1 MYYNKLKKLSQF
13 SREMLKNGTF
23 CRENV
28 VYGLWVKE
36 KLKNLCGERTPRF
49 IPPCTLWKSLRWVE
63 VQLFNFQI
71 IIMLKRSVVD
81 VLKESMQEEAGN

>member
-13 SREMLKNGTF
+13 SRKMLKNGTF
-23 CRENV
+23 V
-28 VYGLWVKE
+28 VKMSFTGSEPK
-36 KLKNLCGERTPRF
+36 KNLCGERTPRF